1 MPMVIIIYYLLCC
14 LIFADWQPKMESQ
27 TLSNLAEAEAAL
39 ARKIESVRAYTPS
52 TYIPGVGEPP
62 SARRPQDDI
71 QSEEESDV
79 STEEEQEMAM
89 LDGSL
94 DFEEGPSS

>member
-1 MPMVIIIYYLLCC
+1 
-14 LIFADWQPKMESQ
+14 MESQ

-39 ARKIESVRAYTPS
+39 ARRIENVRAYTPA
-52 TYIPGVGEPP
+52 TYIPGMGQPP
-62 SARRPQDDI
+62 SAHPQDDI

-79 STEEEQEMAM
+79 STEEEQEMGM

-94 DFEEGPSS
+94 DFEEDPSS